1 MKLFCILISV
11 ISILTTETSDDYDD
25 VDYDYGDYD
34 LEDMDYDTLKELE
47 KTLSRYWNKVL
58 WPS

>member
-1 MKLFCILISV
+1 M
-11 ISILTTETSDDYDD
+11 TETSDDYDD

-34 LEDMDYDTLKELE
+34 LEDMDYDSLKEIE
-47 KTLSRYWNKVL
+47 KTLSRYWNKAF